1 MQPENFM
8 EKRKILIVFG
18 TRPEAIKMA
27 LLIKEFQKHAEFE
40 VKVCVTAQ
48 HRQMLDQVLEFF
60 EIKPDFDLNLMK
72 QAQDLYDVTSGVLLG
87 MRGIFER
94 YKPDIVF
101 VHGDTTTTSAV
112 SLAAFYQKIDVAHVE
127 AGLRTHDIY
136 SPFPEEI
143 NRQIT
148 GLIAKYHFAPTAGAK
163 DNLLKEGK
171 SAESIVVS
179 GNTVIDALFWT
190 IDKIERDAAL
200 RDKILSSIN
209 FKFHLSHRKFI
220 LVTGHRRENFAEGF
234 INICEALREIAADN
248 AGVDIV
254 YPVHLNPNVQKPVKE
269 ILSGLPNIFLMDPLE
284 YDAFVYLM
292 SKAYMI
298 ITDSGGIQE
307 EAPSLCKPVLVTRNR
322 TERPEGIEAG
332 CVRLVGTKRENIVK
346 EAQKLLNLKDE
357 YDKMSQSISPYGDG
371 KACGRILDFL
381 KETL

>member
-1 MQPENFM
+1 MT
-8 EKRKILIVFG
+8 KRKILIVFG

-72 QAQDLYDVTSGVLLG
+72 QSQDLYDVTSGVLLG

-163 DNLLKEGK
+163 ENLLKEGK
-171 SAESIVVS
+171 SAE
-179 GNTVIDALFWT
+179 
-190 IDKIERDAAL
+190 
-200 RDKILSSIN
+200 
-209 FKFHLSHRKFI
+209 
-220 LVTGHRRENFAEGF
+220 
-234 INICEALREIAADN
+234 
-248 AGVDIV
+248 
-254 YPVHLNPNVQKPVKE
+254 
-269 ILSGLPNIFLMDPLE
+269 
-284 YDAFVYLM
+284 
-292 SKAYMI
+292 
-298 ITDSGGIQE
+298 
-307 EAPSLCKPVLVTRNR
+307 
-322 TERPEGIEAG
+322 
-332 CVRLVGTKRENIVK
+332 NIV
-346 EAQKLLNLKDE
+346 
-357 YDKMSQSISPYGDG
+357 
-371 KACGRILDFL
+371 
-381 KETL
+381 

>member
-1 MQPENFM
+1 MT
-8 EKRKILIVFG
+8 KRKILIVFG

-72 QAQDLYDVTSGVLLG
+72 QGQDLYDITSGVLLG
-87 MRGIFER
+87 MRDVFSE
-94 YKPDIVF
+94 YTPDIVF
-101 VHGDTTTTSAV
+101 VHGDTTTTYAV
-112 SLAAFYQKIDVAHVE
+112 SLAAYYQKIDVAHVE

-143 NRQIT
+143 NRQMT
-148 GLIAKYHFAPTAGAK
+148 GLIAKYHFAPTADAR

-171 SAESIVVS
+171 DSKNIIVS

-190 IDKIERDAAL
+190 IDKIERDAIL

-209 FKFHLSHRKFI
+209 FKFHLSERKFI
-220 LVTGHRRENFAEGF
+220 LVTGHRRENFGEGF
-234 INICEALREIAADN
+234 INICEALREIAVNNAD
-248 AGVDIV
+248 VEIL

-284 YDAFVYLM
+284 YDTFVYMM

-357 YDKMSQSISPYGDG
+357 YDKMSKSVSPYGDG
-371 KACGRILDFL
+371 KACKKILEFL
-381 KETL
+381 KGIL

>member
-1 MQPENFM
+1 MT
-8 EKRKILIVFG
+8 KRKILIVFG

-72 QAQDLYDVTSGVLLG
+72 QGQDLYDITSGVLLG
-87 MRGIFER
+87 MRDVFGE
-94 YKPDIVF
+94 YTPDIVF
-101 VHGDTTTTSAV
+101 VHGDTTTTYAV
-112 SLAAFYQKIDVAHVE
+112 SLATYYQKIDVAHVE

-143 NRQIT
+143 NRQMT
-148 GLIAKYHFAPTAGAK
+148 GLIVKYHFAPTAGAK
-163 DNLLKEGK
+163 ENLLKEGK
-171 SAESIVVS
+171 SAEKIIVS

-190 IDKIERDAAL
+190 IDKIERDAIL

-209 FKFHLSHRKFI
+209 FKFHLGERKFI
-220 LVTGHRRENFAEGF
+220 LVTGHRRENFGEGF
-234 INICEALREIAADN
+234 INICEALREIAANN
-248 AGVDIV
+248 ADVDIV

-269 ILSGLPNIFLMDPLE
+269 ILSDLPNIFLMDPLE

-346 EAQKLLNLKDE
+346 EAQKLLNSKDE

>member
-220 LVTGHRRENFAEGF
+220 LVTGHRRENFGEGF

-298 ITDSGGIQE
+298 ITESGGIQE

>member
-1 MQPENFM
+1 MT
-8 EKRKILIVFG
+8 KRKILIVFG

-148 GLIAKYHFAPTAGAK
+148 GLIAKYHFAPTVGAK

-190 IDKIERDAAL
+190 IDKIERNAIL

-209 FKFHLSHRKFI
+209 FKFHLSERKFI
-220 LVTGHRRENFAEGF
+220 LVTGHRRENFGEGF

-248 AGVDIV
+248 ADVDIL

-269 ILSGLPNIFLMDPLE
+269 ILSDLPNIFLMDPLE

-346 EAQKLLNLKDE
+346 EAQKLLNSKDE

-371 KACGRILDFL
+371 KACRRILDFL

>member
-1 MQPENFM
+1 
-8 EKRKILIVFG
+8 
-18 TRPEAIKMA
+18 MA

-72 QAQDLYDVTSGVLLG
+72 QGQDLYDVTSGVLLG

-143 NRQIT
+143 NRQMT
-148 GLIAKYHFAPTAGAK
+148 GLIAKYHFAPTIDAR

-171 SAESIVVS
+171 DSRNIIVS
-179 GNTVIDALFWT
+179 GNTVIDALLWT
-190 IDKIERDAAL
+190 IDKIGNNEL
-200 RDKILSSIN
+200 LKNKILSFIN
-209 FKFHLSHRKFI
+209 AKYKLSDKKFI
-220 LVTGHRRENFAEGF
+220 LVTGHRRENFGEGF
-234 INICEALREIAADN
+234 VNICEALREIALKN
-248 AGVDIV
+248 ENIDIV
-254 YPVHLNPNVQKPVKE
+254 YPVHLNPNVRKPVGE
-269 ILSGLPNIFLMDPLE
+269 ILSGISNIFLIDPLE
-284 YDAFVYLM
+284 YDSFVYLM
-292 SKAYMI
+292 SKAYLI
-298 ITDSGGIQE
+298 VTDSGGIQE
-307 EAPSLCKPVLVTRNR
+307 EAPSLCKPVLVIRET
-322 TERPEGIEAG
+322 TERPEGIRAG
-332 CVRLVGTKRENIVK
+332 CVKLVGTKRENIVK
-346 EAQKLLNLKDE
+346 EAQKLLNSKDG